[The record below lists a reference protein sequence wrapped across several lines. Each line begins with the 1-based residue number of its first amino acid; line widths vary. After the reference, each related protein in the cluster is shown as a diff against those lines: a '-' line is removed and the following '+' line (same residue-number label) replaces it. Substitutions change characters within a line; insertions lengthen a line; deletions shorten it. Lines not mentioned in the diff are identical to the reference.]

1 MCMMF
6 HMATKI
12 NVPKIEWNKDLPAF
26 NISDLSEENK
36 DVLTHFNLP
45 YVSYVGSD
53 ESCGC
58 GFKHALRQ
66 DGLWLPVI
74 GSEDSG
80 DGFKNQRQLFDFIND
95 NLIDQEFIEIYGCWD
110 GDFAE
115 PSEDKQE
122 IELNDLLDPEFYF
135 KERGLYIVKIK
146 NNC

>member
-12 NVPKIEWNKDLPAF
+12 DVPKIEWNKNLPAF

-45 YVSYVGSD
+45 YVSYIGSD

-58 GFKHALRQ
+58 GFKHALKQ
-66 DGLWLPVI
+66 DGQWLPVI
-74 GSEDSG
+74 DSEDSG
-80 DGFKNQRQLFDFIND
+80 DGFKNQRQLFDFIKD

-115 PSEDKQE
+115 LSEDKQE

>member
-1 MCMMF
+1 MF

-26 NISDLSEENK
+26 NISDLSEVNK

-45 YVSYVGSD
+45 YVSYIGSD

-58 GFKHALRQ
+58 GFKHALMQ
-66 DGLWLPVI
+66 DGQWFPVI
-74 GSEDSG
+74 DSENSD
-80 DGFKNQRQLFDFIND
+80 DGFKNQKQLFDFIKG
-95 NLIDQEFIEIYGCWD
+95 NLIDQDFIEIYGCWD

-115 PSEDKQE
+115 PSQDKQE

>member
-1 MCMMF
+1 MF

-26 NISDLSEENK
+26 NISDLSEVNK

-45 YVSYVGSD
+45 YVSYIGSD

-58 GFKHALRQ
+58 GFKHALMQ
-66 DGLWLPVI
+66 DGQWFPVI
-74 GSEDSG
+74 DSENSD
-80 DGFKNQRQLFDFIND
+80 DGFKNQKQLFDFIKG

-115 PSEDKQE
+115 LSQDKQE

>member
-1 MCMMF
+1 MF

-26 NISDLSEENK
+26 NISDLSEVNK

-45 YVSYVGSD
+45 YVSYIGSD

-58 GFKHALRQ
+58 GFKHALMQ
-66 DGLWLPVI
+66 DGQWFPVI
-74 GSEDSG
+74 DSENSD
-80 DGFKNQRQLFDFIND
+80 DGFKNQKQLFDFIKG

-115 PSEDKQE
+115 PSQDKQE
-122 IELNDLLDPEFYF
+122 IELNVLLDPEFYF